1 VALAAWV
8 GRKRFEL
15 GDAAFLKAW
24 FSTVFVRLEAGNW
37 GSLYPTIMRDFYSGT
52 LSNAKLDAASEEL
65 GKIREKLAAL
75 PPDQVVWDFEDRATK
90 PPWGDSISP
99 HIDSLGNYFVTS
111 DGRDLFAVFHEALA
125 AAQQEGLDVNIG

>member
-24 FSTVFVRLEAGNW
+24 FSTVFVRLEAGSW

-65 GKIREKLAAL
+65 RKIRERLAAL

-90 PPWGDSISP
+90 PPWGDRISP
-99 HIDSLGNYFVTS
+99 HINSLGNYFVTS
-111 DGRDLFAVFHEALA
+111 DGRDLFAVLHEALA
-125 AAQQEGLDVNIG
+125 AAQQERLDVSIG